1 MVFENLARK
10 LVYLAMLDKEI
21 HVHVHT
27 EKDCEVISLLKEI
40 RDLLK
45 GDDEEITQR
54 IMDKLNKLN
63 EDIKSTIQ

>member
-1 MVFENLARK
+1 
-10 LVYLAMLDKEI
+10 MLDKEI

-45 GDDEEITQR
+45 GNDEEITNR
-54 IMDKLNKLN
+54 IMDKLNKLKT
-63 EDIKSTIQ
+63 DIEGTIS